1 MNIPFSLNVFHQNIG
16 EYPLLSEF
24 VSPKVLSQVELA
36 GEPVLRIGG
45 EEWDKLAASL
55 VFPCKVFDF
64 LISKYLTWS
73 SHARFFNLF
82 IWKYLIWSSLAGF
95 FLNILSDLP
104 LQGGRDARQGERAAG
119 AELDE

>member
-1 MNIPFSLNVFHQNIG
+1 MSCLRVRYEGIGVEVAEGLEARQLNPGDRLVNILFSLNVFHQNIG
-16 EYPLLSEF
+16 EYPLLSEC

-64 LISKYLTWS
+64 LIWEYLT
-73 SHARFFNLF
+73 F
-82 IWKYLIWSSLAGF
+82 
-95 FLNILSDLP
+95 
-104 LQGGRDARQGERAAG
+104 
-119 AELDE
+119 